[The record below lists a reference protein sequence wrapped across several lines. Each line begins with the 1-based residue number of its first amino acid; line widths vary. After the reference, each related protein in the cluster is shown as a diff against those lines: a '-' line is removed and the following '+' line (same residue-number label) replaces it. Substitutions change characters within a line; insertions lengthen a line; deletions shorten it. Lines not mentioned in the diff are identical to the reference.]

1 MKNLG
6 VLTIRMITSLGG
18 MLGLFDKAVAAA
30 MQSFRDQANRQPDT
44 VLLAQQRLQRF
55 VARIL
60 FFKMLAGL
68 VLLVGSLTHTNTY
81 TPAGHEGY
89 VYERPRV
96 FGAGGFKGV
105 VDGPGNFGLSFF
117 RNEVINLDM
126 RPQTYTEEFKVLTRD
141 DLEISF
147 NFHAVLSIERGQVQG
162 VVDAYGGLDWYARFA
177 REPFRSFVRDAIQ
190 KHRSTD
196 VKTLMA
202 AVSEDVEQQFRA
214 YMAGSPFQLV
224 GLVAGNIDY
233 PPDVAQAVERK
244 LAAQQ
249 LLEEKEVQRQ
259 IAQKDAEIELVRANG
274 RAEAQ
279 KIVSTTLTPL
289 YLQHQAIEAQLQVA
303 KSPNATTIY
312 IPIANNGLPIVHTAS
327 SVDRPPLMSEAPS
340 APILAEPQATQA
352 ELSSALP
359 PALPQP
365 DPLTPLVQLWKGG
378 RQP

>member
-1 MKNLG
+1 MRHLG
-6 VLTIRMITSLGG
+6 VLTIRLITSLGG
-18 MLGLFDKAVAAA
+18 MLGLFDKAVAGALEK
-30 MQSFRDQANRQPDT
+30 FRDQANRQPDT

-60 FFKMLAGL
+60 FFKLLAGL
-68 VLLVGSLTHTNTY
+68 ALLVGSLTHTNPY

-96 FGAGGFKGV
+96 YGSGGFKGAV
-105 VDGPGNFGLSFF
+105 EGPGNFGLSFF
-117 RNEVINLDM
+117 RHEVINVDM

-147 NFHAVLSIERGQVQG
+147 NFHAVLSIERAQVQQ
-162 VVDAYGGLDWYARFA
+162 VVDAYGGLDWYGRFL

-196 VKTLMA
+196 VKSLMG
-202 AVSEDVEQQFRA
+202 AVSADVERQLKT
-214 YMAGSPFQLV
+214 YVAGSPFQLV

-259 IAQKDAEIELVRANG
+259 IAQKDVEIDMVRAVG
-274 RAEAQ
+274 KADAQ
-279 KIVSTTLTPL
+279 RIVSATLTPL
-289 YLQHQAIEAQLQVA
+289 YLQHQAIEAQSLL
-303 KSPNATTIY
+303 SRSSNATTIY
-312 IPIANNGLPIVHTAS
+312 IPVANNGLPIVH
-327 SVDRPPLMSEAPS
+327 
-340 APILAEPQATQA
+340 
-352 ELSSALP
+352 
-359 PALPQP
+359 ALPQSP
-365 DPLTPLVQLWKGG
+365 PTAETPPPAVAAIPAPVSAQGPVAEAPPAILADPLSPLVQLWRGG
-378 RQP
+378 KQQ